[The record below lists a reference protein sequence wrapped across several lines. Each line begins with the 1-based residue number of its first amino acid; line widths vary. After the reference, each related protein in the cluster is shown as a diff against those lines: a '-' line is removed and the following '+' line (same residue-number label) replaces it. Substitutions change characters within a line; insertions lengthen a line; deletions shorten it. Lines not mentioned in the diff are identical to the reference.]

1 MDNSDENNQLVPV
14 ADQINVS
21 GLIFLSINNLS
32 LILNSKFHLQT
43 LSLQQSLTSNN
54 VIRDDLVNTAV
65 SFLLNPKIQN
75 TTLSQKRGFLLNK
88 GLNSDEIELAIE
100 RTLFSL
106 SGNQDSLTSYHHN
119 AQLNPLFYRPPTFW
133 SVTRLITP
141 SVLLIAGLIYGLYQL
156 VEKFIKPLI
165 YGQEACRSSI
175 EIIRSELSYLRQSIK
190 NLEENLIRVE
200 ENVKR
205 NLEIELQ
212 QSRSQD
218 YAGIAAI
225 NEMKSELTSMKSLM
239 LNKDQFPLITKS
251 NGQASIPE
259 WQRPKEDQKKM

>member
-1 MDNSDENNQLVPV
+1 MTDFDVLM
-14 ADQINVS
+14 
-21 GLIFLSINNLS
+21 FLSSRQTRMQPLLP
-32 LILNSKFHLQT
+32 LIQQLN
-43 LSLQQSLTSNN
+43 LQQNLTPNN
-54 VIRDDLVNTAV
+54 VIREELVNTAV

-75 TTLSQKRGFLLNK
+75 TTLAQKRGFLLNK

-106 SGNQDSLTSYHHN
+106 SGNQETFSYHHN
-119 AQLNPLFYRPPTFW
+119 APINPLFYRPPSFW
-133 SVTRLITP
+133 SITRLITP
-141 SVLLIAGLIYGLYQL
+141 SVLLIGGILYALYQL
-156 VEKFIKPLI
+156 IEHYIKPLI

-175 EIIRSELSYLRQSIK
+175 DIVRAELAGLRQSIG
-190 NLEENLIRVE
+190 NLEQNLLRVE

-239 LNKDQFPLITKS
+239 LNKDQFPLIAAKS
-251 NGQASIPE
+251 TGIPD
-259 WQRPKEDQKKM
+259 WQKPAK